1 MIIARR
7 KGRESGT
14 MLMLKHLLRHG
25 RITEAEAERLNG
37 IRNPGRTAG
46 DLRRQGWNAWPD
58 GQGGYRLYP
67 KGETGGNRNN
77 DNDNNNN
84 KTKKKG
90 ETI

>member
-25 RITEAEAERLNG
+25 RLTEAEATGLYG

-77 DNDNNNN
+77 DNN